1 MSSFTLA
8 DIQKAAEKKY
18 GDFEVVVPTEEGT
31 ETARFRPILRCSREV
46 RKAYAK
52 ATDPL
57 AHVPEEGSEADMV
70 DVLVTACKAGFE
82 TIARSKR
89 DFELLDAALKVDG
102 EDDLALW
109 QELFTAYNEDT
120 EAGEA

>member
-18 GDFEVVVPTEEGT
+18 GDFEVEVPTEDGI
-31 ETARFRPILRCSREV
+31 ETVRFRPILRCSREV
-46 RKAYAK
+46 RKEYAK

-57 AHVPEEGSEADMV
+57 AHTPAEGEEADIV
-70 DVLVTACKAGFE
+70 DVLLAAAKAGFR
-82 TIARSKR
+82 TIARSAR
-89 DFELLDAALKVDG
+89 DFELLDEALKVDG
-102 EDDLALW
+102 QDDLALW
-109 QELFTAYNEDT
+109 QELFRAYNEDS